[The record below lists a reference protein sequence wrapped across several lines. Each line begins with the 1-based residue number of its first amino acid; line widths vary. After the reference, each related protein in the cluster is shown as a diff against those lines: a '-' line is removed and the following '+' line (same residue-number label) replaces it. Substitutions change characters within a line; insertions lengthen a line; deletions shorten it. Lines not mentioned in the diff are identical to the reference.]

1 MKKITTFLL
10 MISMLFI
17 LAACS
22 ESSAEK
28 VSVSQGSGEEMVEKD
43 ISQIRSERA
52 NQYLV
57 SAIEYFDSDAGKD
70 LLIASIDKAEKINKG
85 EEFNANE
92 ISVEITL
99 KDEFANTPKGL
110 LLPELI
116 TLDLVKNKF
125 NETGVS
131 AINTVH
137 LIVNGYIDGEK
148 TKVYEIEVD
157 EESYKAIHEDEDIN
171 IQNIIDKATNTF
183 IHDVYKNEIFNK

>member
-28 VSVSQGSGEEMVEKD
+28 VSVSEGGGEEMAEKD

-57 SAIEYFDSDAGKD
+57 SAIEYFDSNAGTD

-99 KDEFANTPKGL
+99 KDEFTNTPKGL

-131 AINTVH
+131 GINAVH
-137 LIVNGYIDGEK
+137 LVVNGYIDGEK

-157 EESYKAIHEDEDIN
+157 EESYKAIHEDEDIT
-171 IQNIIDKATNTF
+171 IQSIIDKATNTF